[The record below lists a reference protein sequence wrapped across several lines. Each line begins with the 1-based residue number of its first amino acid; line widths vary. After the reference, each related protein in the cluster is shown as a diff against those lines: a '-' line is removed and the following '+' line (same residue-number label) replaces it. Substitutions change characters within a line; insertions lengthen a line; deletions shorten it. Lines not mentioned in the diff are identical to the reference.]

1 MGVVNNQ
8 LQQFRDKVYQNFN
21 KYKRTDT
28 YMDLVDALSSN
39 TTAKSVVELTLNPQ
53 FQRTYTA
60 LNKALTV
67 DCLGGQRLAHLAS
80 QTIPAPEA
88 RKFYLIGTDVTSNP
102 RPFAPTLPDRGFVY
116 QPNTSHGN
124 KPIAIGHQ
132 YSLVALLPERDRAQ
146 SAPWVVPLAMDR
158 VSSQENKELVGARQ
172 IRAMLEDPQLPFGKD
187 LCVEVE
193 DSAYSKPAFLNV
205 NRDKTNLV
213 TITRARGTRTF
224 YQQPE
229 PDVESSA
236 DAGHPTWYGAPFCLK
251 DPESWSTPDEVAE
264 TTFLSQ
270 RKIPYRVEIHAWHQ
284 LLMRGKKGL
293 PMHQHPFTLV
303 KIRWYKPNGDVL
315 YAKPLWLIVMG
326 DRRHELSL
334 LDIYQSYL
342 QRYDLEHFFR
352 FGKQKLL
359 LDKFQTPDVQHE
371 ENWWRLVALA
381 YLQLWA
387 AKDLV
392 SQLPRPWERYLPA
405 VLNHRVTPAMA
416 QRDMGRII
424 RQMGTPS
431 SRPKPRGKS
440 PGRAKGVVLIP
451 RKRHPVVKKAKT

>member
-1 MGVVNNQ
+1 VKTQ
-8 LQQFRDKVYQNFN
+8 LQQFRDEVYQNFN

-28 YMDLVDALSSN
+28 LMDLVDALSSN

-67 DCLGGQRLAHLAS
+67 ECLGGQRLARLAS
-80 QTIPAPEA
+80 QTIPTLEA
-88 RKFYLIGTDVTSNP
+88 RKFYLLGTDVTSNP
-102 RPFAPTLPDRGFVY
+102 RPFAQTLPDRGFVY
-116 QPNTSHGN
+116 QPNPIQGN

-132 YSLVALLPERDRAQ
+132 YSLVALLPERDQANT
-146 SAPWVVPLAMDR
+146 APWVVPLALDR
-158 VSSQENKELVGARQ
+158 VSSQENKELMGAKQ
-172 IRAMLEDPQLPFGKD
+172 VRALLEDPQLPFGED

-205 NRDKTNLV
+205 NRDKKNLV

-224 YQQPE
+224 YQPPE
-229 PDVESSA
+229 QEAENSA
-236 DAGHPTWYGAPFCLK
+236 DAGHPTWYGPPFCLK
-251 DPESWSTPDEVAE
+251 APETWRTPDEVAE

-270 RKIPYRVEIHAWHQ
+270 RNVTYRVEIQAWHH

-303 KIRWYKPNGDVL
+303 QIRWYQPNGDLL

-326 DRRHELSL
+326 ERRDELSL
-334 LDIYQSYL
+334 LDIYQAYL

-359 LDKFQTPDVQHE
+359 LDKFQTPDDRHE
-371 ENWWRLVALA
+371 ENWWRVVALA
-381 YLQLWA
+381 YVQLWA
-387 AKDLV
+387 ARNLV
-392 SQLPRPWERYLPA
+392 VQLPRPWERYLPA

-416 QRDMGRII
+416 QRDMGRIL
-424 RQMGTPS
+424 RQIGTPAS
-431 SRPKPRGKS
+431 LPKPRGKS
-440 PGRAKGVVLIP
+440 PGRAKGVVLPP

>member
-1 MGVVNNQ
+1 MNNQ

-21 KYKRTDT
+21 NYKRTDT
-28 YMDLVDALSSN
+28 LMDLVDALSSN

-67 DCLGGQRLAHLAS
+67 DCLGGQRLARLAS
-80 QTIPAPEA
+80 QTITSPQA
-88 RKFYLIGTDVTSNP
+88 RKYYLIGTDVTSNP
-102 RPFAPTLPDRGFVY
+102 RPFAQTLPDRGFVY
-116 QPNTSHGN
+116 QPNTIQGN

-132 YSLVALLPERDRAQ
+132 YSLVALLPERDRAK

-187 LCVEVE
+187 LCVEVA
-193 DSAYSKPAFLNV
+193 DSAYSTPAFLHV
-205 NRDKTNLV
+205 NRDKKNLV

-224 YQQPE
+224 YQQPQPE
-229 PDVESSA
+229 AESSA
-236 DAGHPTWYGAPFCLK
+236 DVGHPTWYGAPFCLK
-251 DPESWSTPDEVAE
+251 DPESWQTPDAVSE

-270 RKIPYRVEIHAWHQ
+270 RNVTYRVEIQAWHQ
-284 LLMRGKKGL
+284 RLMRGKKGL

-326 DRRHELSL
+326 ERRGELSL
-334 LDIYQSYL
+334 LDIYQAYL

-359 LDKFQTPDVQHE
+359 LDKFQTPDDRHE

-381 YLQLWA
+381 YVQLWA
-387 AKDLV
+387 AHDLV
-392 SQLPRPWERYLPA
+392 TQLPRPWERYLPA
-405 VLNHRVTPAMA
+405 VLNLRVTPAMA
-416 QRDMGRII
+416 QRDLGRIL
-424 RQMGTPS
+424 RQIGTPAS
-431 SRPKPRGKS
+431 LPKPRGKS
-440 PGRAKGVVLIP
+440 PGRAKGAVLPP